1 MNEDSELSQ
10 PPTQP
15 DPSDNEIPSE
25 AKIADLEKQNLKL
38 KSYLKA
44 DVKRRKELEVEVQH
58 QKDQLEAKDLR
69 LQNLENI
76 INETMEEKDGISKE
90 LETTKNN
97 VDELTKQLSISILE
111 LNQSK
116 IVIKNL
122 QDSIAKL
129 NSITQTETSDLIL
142 LKSNSN
148 ETEKQNHDQQ
158 NSLTLPDHHQEE
170 EEEICQSLPIE
181 KDSTSNSEIQSKMNS
196 IQIEE
201 LENELKVEKEAN
213 ENLQNEL
220 TNKTSELDK
229 QKEVI
234 LQLQEIDNVNKIKM
248 TKLAGKVITF
258 RNQVQEKEKEINE
271 LNNMIKNT
279 LNEKLLKFEFQMSDI
294 QRQLNEKE
302 AKIETFSKNV
312 SFFKDE
318 YEKGE
323 QLTKGLQEQVSHK
336 ENKIVELKAINLQL
350 QQKLSE
356 LNKTSSENLEFQSK
370 FSQFEQE
377 FKNQRQKLQK
387 MKEVYDSVQNE
398 KEELRISNIEKDRQ
412 ITTKD
417 EILKEMR
424 DKLMKLETERNG
436 FKEKARRSEEERM
449 VVETENQKFSI
460 QIRTL
465 MSQNNELKQKVEKLD
480 NDLIIEKSNNNQLN
494 DNLIQL
500 QSELQETES
509 ALLTAE
515 NEIRENSAELAEL
528 RTKCESHKAEMQTIA
543 KQKVEAQNK
552 LKEIQNARK
561 EIVLAQSFDNV
572 QSFEIPEMVVPTQQT
587 DNNLDTSSNASFEY
601 IQKLMLHFFNQD
613 DKQRELLV
621 PVILEV
627 LGCDKLQIQKAQ
639 KSWKNSNKSSGFRW
653 F

>member
-10 PPTQP
+10 PQTQP

-25 AKIADLEKQNLKL
+25 TKIADLEKQNLKL

-148 ETEKQNHDQQ
+148 ETEKQNYDQQ
-158 NSLTLPDHHQEE
+158 NSLTLLDHHQEE
-170 EEEICQSLPIE
+170 EEEICHSLPIE

-258 RNQVQEKEKEINE
+258 RNQVQEKENEITE

-587 DNNLDTSSNASFEY
+587 DNNLDTSNNASFEY